1 MISNLGK
8 FAHPKRKASG
18 MAKRPVGL
26 ASVIGNQ
33 GSFPAPPKSKPDPI
47 NRNVND
53 VSMTGAVPGRGGMPK
68 GSIPSNNLA
77 TQGANPGT
85 ATLPPKKPG
94 NKKTGIARTKKAT
107 VPFFGGY

>member
-8 FAHPKRKASG
+8 FAHPKKKAS
-18 MAKRPVGL
+18 PVVGP
-26 ASVIGNQ
+26 Q
-33 GSFPAPPKSKPDPI
+33 GAFPAPPKSKPDPV
-47 NRNVND
+47 NMNVND

-77 TQGANPGT
+77 TRGAKQGT
-85 ATLPPKKPG
+85 ATLPAKKPG
-94 NKKTGIARTKKAT
+94 NKKPVTARAKKAT